1 MQKLTQRTVD
11 ITKGP
16 DRGKLIIRDSELKGF
31 GLSVS
36 SVSKSYIVDCRVNGI
51 KRRVTVG
58 RAELLSLDEGRA
70 KARELLSK
78 MTMGIDPNAEK
89 RLEKVAVITLRE
101 ILDVYLATK
110 QLKPST
116 ISVYRRQCFNA
127 FPTWM
132 DKPVV
137 SLTKDMIEDR
147 HREMSN
153 GTRRNGY
160 SGRAYANGCFT
171 TLQALLNFAAE
182 EYTVN
187 GQPLIAVNPV
197 SRLTKARLWHRV
209 HPRTGVIPEA
219 KIGAWYRAVRQL
231 KNKTVSDYFLLL
243 LFTGMRRNE
252 TLMLRWADINFQEKT
267 LTVPRE
273 RSKTGQ
279 DHVLPLTEFVF
290 DLLQERYLNRGGS
303 PWIFPGRANK
313 SHLTAFTPWLH
324 EVREKSGCRFMVHDT
339 RRSYLSAAERLEC
352 PYYVLKRL
360 AGHKVSSDTLV
371 PYIVVSMER
380 LRAHAEKI
388 SRHFLDL
395 IQEHAAA
402 S

>member
-1 MQKLTQRTVD
+1 
-11 ITKGP
+11 
-16 DRGKLIIRDSELKGF
+16 
-31 GLSVS
+31 
-36 SVSKSYIVDCRVNGI
+36 
-51 KRRVTVG
+51 
-58 RAELLSLDEGRA
+58 
-70 KARELLSK
+70 

-89 RLEKVAVITLRE
+89 RLEKVAGITLRE

-116 ISVYRRQCFNA
+116 INVYRRQCANA
-127 FPTWM
+127 FPAWM
-132 DKPVV
+132 DKPV
-137 SLTKDMIEDR
+137 TAITRDMVEDR

-182 EYTVN
+182 KYTIN

-219 KIGAWYRAVRQL
+219 KIGAWYRAVKQL

-252 TLMLRWADINFQEKT
+252 TLMLRWTDIDFQEKT
-267 LTVPRE
+267 LTIPRE
-273 RSKTGQ
+273 RSKTGR

-290 DLLQERYLNRGGS
+290 DLLQERYSNRGGS

-339 RRSYLSAAERLEC
+339 RRTYLSNAERLEL